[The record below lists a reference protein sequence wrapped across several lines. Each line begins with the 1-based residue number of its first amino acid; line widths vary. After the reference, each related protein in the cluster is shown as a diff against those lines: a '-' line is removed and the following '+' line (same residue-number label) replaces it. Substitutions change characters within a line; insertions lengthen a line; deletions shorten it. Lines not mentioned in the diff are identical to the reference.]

1 MPWRQDPPARATGF
15 DAERERLPRAIA
27 ARLVRAGRI
36 AELPAGLPARDAA
49 NSPRIA
55 AAPAALDRWSREV
68 FELIEWRRFEAVV
81 ESLFAQAGFETRSQA
96 HGADGGVD
104 IWLYSAHHASGD
116 APVSIVQC
124 KQWMRQKVGV
134 REVRELRGVMAQH
147 GIARGQFVTT
157 SDFSADAREFADA
170 NGIGLHDVDGLL
182 RLIASRDPGQQDAL
196 LRVAFD
202 GDWWRPTCASCGIKL
217 VERTA
222 REGGREFWG
231 CENYPRGC
239 RTKMPMRLEHRAEG
253 AKAPRR

>member
-1 MPWRQDPPARATGF
+1 MPWRQDPPAHATGF

-49 NSPRIA
+49 NSPWIA

-104 IWLYSAHHASGD
+104 IWLYSMHHASGD

-134 REVRELRGVMAQH
+134 REVRDLRGVMAQH
-147 GIARGQFVTT
+147 GIVLGQFVTT

-182 RLIASRDPGQQDAL
+182 RLIASRDPKQQDAL

-239 RTKMPMRLEHRAEG
+239 RTKMPMRLEHRAES
-253 AKAPRR
+253 AKARRR